1 MGLRGASADLVF
13 SYTMQA
19 QQTDRLTEEPWVLV
33 KRTLGSPR
41 ELRNKARKLA
51 IALWLYGRNDRV
63 EERLERLKR
72 MGYLNEIPSR
82 MQRVVGA
89 IDMLRFFIVP
99 AAADYY
105 ASKGINFRFHSLL
118 RLLDDP
124 ASVIDPTGFNST
136 RDTIIGHLLQVVHAN
151 PHYDFQLLESFED
164 GLDELERQTQA
175 VIDGSHPRAPSI
187 RAIVEDPEYHHRL
200 LEHIRQY
207 RENPHVDP
215 LLREN
220 IAKNPKLR
228 RIERTFGTVPNAMRY
243 FSKMPKTLRAGV
255 SHLLNVTEFPQ
266 DKAVGSE
273 PTLVH

>member
-1 MGLRGASADLVF
+1 MAAPN
-13 SYTMQA
+13 
-19 QQTDRLTEEPWVLV
+19 TDRLTEEPWVLV

-41 ELRNKARKLA
+41 ELRQKARKLA

-63 EERLERLKR
+63 QKRLRRLQR
-72 MGYLNEIPSR
+72 LGHLDEIPSR
-82 MQRVVGA
+82 TQRVFGA

-164 GLDELERQTQA
+164 GLDELERQAQA
-175 VIDGSHPRAPSI
+175 VIDGTHPRAESI
-187 RAIVEDPEYHHRL
+187 RAIVEDPDYHPRL
-200 LEHIRQY
+200 LEHIREY
-207 RENPHVDP
+207 RENPHIDP

-220 IAKNPKLR
+220 VAKNPELR
-228 RIERTFGTVPNAMRY
+228 AIERTFGTVPNAMEY
-243 FSKMPKTLRAGV
+243 FAKMPTTVREGI
-255 SHLLNVTEFPQ
+255 SHLLKVREFPKELGA
-266 DKAVGSE
+266 DPVR
-273 PTLVH
+273 PVVVH